1 MKKICFLVSF
11 LSIALFA
18 HSECTSGNCS
28 NGKGIYSFTDGSLY
42 EGQFKN
48 RLFHGKGT
56 MKYANGNV
64 YIGNWVKNERVG
76 KDQLTFVNGDQYRGD
91 FKNNQF
97 WGIGTYRY
105 AD

>member
-1 MKKICFLVSF
+1 
-11 LSIALFA
+11 
-18 HSECTSGNCS
+18 
-28 NGKGIYSFTDGSLY
+28 
-42 EGQFKN
+42 
-48 RLFHGKGT
+48 